1 MSINIEDIKR
11 ERNLPTL
18 LKELNDFWKIE
29 QQKRTDF
36 YNLVHEDI
44 KAEFINGNV
53 VFHSPVK
60 GKHWIVCTRLAG
72 RLSIYVDDNSLGIVG
87 AEKVMIRCTR
97 NDYEP
102 DIVFFKKETSKDFKD
117 DQLIFPPPDLAAE
130 ILSKSTKENDYG
142 IKFEDYAAHGI
153 SEYWI
158 IDTELESIEQYI
170 IDSDKEENQDKS
182 TTKNEK
188 QTYKLYQ
195 KLTKTGILKSF
206 AVEGFEI
213 ELKNI
218 FK

>member
-1 MSINIEDIKR
+1 MSVNIEDLKKQ
-11 ERNLPTL
+11 RNLPTL
-18 LKELNDFWKIE
+18 LNELNDFWKTE

-36 YNLVHEDI
+36 YELVHEDI
-44 KAEFINGNV
+44 KAEFINGHV
-53 VFHSPVK
+53 IFHSPVK
-60 GKHWIVCTRLAG
+60 GKHWITCTNLSAYLTIHVNQNGLG
-72 RLSIYVDDNSLGIVG
+72 RVG

-102 DIVFFKKETSKDFKD
+102 DIVFFKKETSQHFTD
-117 DQLIFPPPDLAAE
+117 DQLIFPAPDLAVE
-130 ILSKSTKENDYG
+130 ILSKSTKGNDYG
-142 IKFEDYAAHGI
+142 IKFEDYAAHGV

-158 IDTELESIEQYI
+158 INTEEESIEQFI
-170 IDSDKEENQDKS
+170 LNNDKEENRKENQ
-182 TTKNEK
+182 E

-213 ELKNI
+213 ELKAI